1 MQWSRQWLNAI
12 RNGGLLGKFGD
23 RWILKTNQ
31 INGLAGFW
39 EYFGG
44 IQGFS
49 GSLNRS
55 AARAF
60 R

>member
-39 EYFGG
+39 ECFGG
-44 IQGFS
+44 ILGEF
-49 GSLNRS
+49 
-55 AARAF
+55 RAF
-60 R
+60 QGP